1 MDVRDLYAEIG
12 ESWRQFVVWRERI
25 FGGYLAVIAPL
36 AIAFTQVGDADLQ
49 VILLL
54 AAVTVSV
61 AFWILDFR
69 NRTLL
74 WACQRAGEALEK
86 TVETTKAL
94 PRGERGCYSALNDVR
109 LFPGTRLTHGFAI
122 NIIIVAAIVA
132 GSLAGMAFRL
142 LASLDWHP
150 RVATTIGAILFV
162 TLVAAL
168 ELLGDWARRKER
180 QAQKATSR

>member
-12 ESWRQFVVWRERI
+12 ESWRQFVAWHERI
-25 FGGYLAVIAPL
+25 FGGYLAVIAAL

-61 AFWILDFR
+61 AFWILAFR

-109 LFPGTRLTHGFAI
+109 LLPGTRLTHGFAI
-122 NIIIVAAIVA
+122 NIIVAAIVA
-132 GSLAGMAFRL
+132 GSLAGMAFKL
-142 LASLDWHP
+142 LAWHP

-168 ELLGDWARRKER
+168 ELLGDWARKKEQ
-180 QAQKATSR
+180 QAQKTTSR